1 MKKLFYYLIIRLTTR
16 RALNAVKI
24 YETIYHTKSEEKE
37 VIIINKPTELKDNGK
52 VKSKKQEIIDAIN
65 YIKSKTEKTKKDKE
79 SLYSFRDGIKEF
91 IKQNKDGIK

>member
-37 VIIINKPTELKDNGK
+37 VIIINKPTELSDNGK

-65 YIKSKTEKTKKDKE
+65 YIKSKTDKTKKDKE
-79 SLYSFRDGIKEF
+79 SLYSLEMVLK
-91 IKQNKDGIK
+91 NL

>member
-24 YETIYHTKSEEKE
+24 FETIYHTKSEEKK
-37 VIIINKPTELKDNGK
+37 VIIINKPTELKDTGT
-52 VKSKKQEIIDAIN
+52 VKSKKQEIVDAIN

-79 SLYSFRDGIKEF
+79 SLYSLEMVLK
-91 IKQNKDGIK
+91 NL

>member
-1 MKKLFYYLIIRLTTR
+1 MKKLFCYLIIRLTTR

-24 YETIYHTKSEEKE
+24 YETIYNTKSEEKE
-37 VIIINKPTELKDNGK
+37 VIIINKPTELNDNGK

-79 SLYSFRDGIKEF
+79 SLYSLEMVLK
-91 IKQNKDGIK
+91 NL